1 MEGSK
6 TLSQFRL
13 ETERLILRA
22 WREADRDPFFALNSD
37 PAVMEFLPTTD
48 RATSDNAVER
58 MNVAQAEH
66 GHCFWAVE
74 RKQDA
79 AFLGFCG
86 PMPAREPLHEVELGW
101 RLSRDAWGHG
111 YASEGAR
118 ASLAWC
124 WAKLDTPTVMAI
136 TVPANRRS
144 RAVMERIGMTYV
156 EDGDFDHPGV
166 PSDDPLLRHVLY
178 RIARPA

>member
-1 MEGSK
+1 MSE
-6 TLSQFRL
+6 FRL
-13 ETERLILRA
+13 ETDRLVLRA

-37 PAVMEFLPTTD
+37 PAVMVFLPATD
-48 RATSDNAVER
+48 RAASDNAIDR
-58 MNVAQAEH
+58 MIVAQAAQ

-74 RKQDA
+74 RKQDG

-86 PMPAREPLHEVELGW
+86 PMPARDPLNEVELGW
-101 RLSRDAWGHG
+101 RLSRDAWGAG
-111 YASEGAR
+111 YATEGAL

-124 WAKLDTPTVMAI
+124 WANLDTPTVMAI

-144 RAVMERIGMTYV
+144 RAVMERIGMAFV
-156 EDGDFDHPGV
+156 EGGDFDHPGV
-166 PSDDPLLRHVLY
+166 PEDDPLCRHVLY

>member
-1 MEGSK
+1 MSEFS
-6 TLSQFRL
+6 L
-13 ETERLILRA
+13 ETDRLILRA

-37 PAVMEFLPTTD
+37 PVVMEFLPATD
-48 RATSDNAVER
+48 RATSDHAVER
-58 MNVAQAEH
+58 MNAAQAEH

-74 RKQDA
+74 RKRDG

-124 WAKLDTPTVMAI
+124 WANLDAPTVMAI

-144 RAVMERIGMTYV
+144 RAVMERIGMTYL
-156 EDGDFDHPGV
+156 EGGDFDHPGV